1 MLHHRYSLP
10 ILAVLVLGSFLA
22 VPPLP
27 PAQAADVRCFPET
40 GQCIIGR
47 K

>member
-1 MLHHRYSLP
+1 MLHHRYFLP

-27 PAQAADVRCFPET
+27 PAQAADARCFPET